1 MNRLDSTE
9 YEYHVADEKDI
20 DAIMSLWNE
29 SRLYHAE
36 LDSRL
41 SMVDDAHLKAREYYA
56 SQVASEDTIF
66 YIASRRGVPLGYICA
81 QIQKA
86 PPVHKIQRFGLIDGL
101 FVTDEFRRLG
111 IGTNLVNLAME
122 WFEEQELSM
131 IQLSV
136 ASMNE
141 TGIQFWERSG
151 FTEIMRRMRKQ
162 M

>member
-1 MNRLDSTE
+1 MDSTE
-9 YEYHVADEKDI
+9 YEYRVACDKDV
-20 DAIMSLWNE
+20 DDIMFLWNE

-41 SMVDDAHLKAREYYA
+41 SMVDDAHLKVREYCI
-56 SQVASEDTIF
+56 SQLASEDTIF
-66 YIASRRGVPLGYICA
+66 YIASRRGVPIGYICA

-86 PPVHKIQRFGLIDGL
+86 PPVHMIQRFGVIDGL

-111 IGTNLVNLAME
+111 IGSKLVNLAME
-122 WFEEQELSM
+122 WFEERELSM

-141 TGIQFWERSG
+141 KGIRFWERCG
-151 FTEIMRRMRKQ
+151 FVEVMRRMR
-162 M
+162 MEISDI